1 MPVLQLDDQQFPLKA
16 GATRIGAGADAD
28 VIVPGYSAIAIEA
41 IIDGGATP
49 TIRRADDDAH
59 VRVNGVLLGAEPS
72 PLMHGDKVEIAGLEL
87 RFADDAKG
95 GATQFVSANDIASM
109 AGAKR
114 AGSARATAASGGRL
128 VSLVDGKEYAIP
140 DMGIVFGRDAACD
153 VVVAQSEVSRRHAE
167 IVPDESGYVIR
178 DTSANGLYVNG
189 ERVQGSHRLARSD
202 VLRIGTEEFRFYAD
216 VVAVPKTLTPA
227 KSSAAAPAEPIAAEP
242 APVALPPAPPAA
254 ATPAPFPDPVEAS
267 GMPDLELLP
276 EPVKPAVAAP
286 PAPAAAPPTPA
297 VPAPA
302 AAASPAPAA
311 PKLVLAGTPA
321 TPVSTPPAKDPRPV
335 MAILESMN
343 EGHGKGTKYEL
354 HTPLGHVGR
363 GAHND
368 VRLSDES
375 VSETH
380 AKLQR
385 REDGWYVVDMD
396 STNGTYI
403 GGTRVMGERRIEGSP
418 DVRFGGMKF
427 RFTAVGPTAL
437 ADLEGKGTRA
447 IATMGRASA
456 LAGKTA
462 TPPSSVPAQPAPVE
476 PEPAKASGGIPA
488 WVWIIGVL
496 VIAVVAVLLLKGR
509 A

>member
-1 MPVLQLDDQQFPLKA
+1 MPVLQLDDQQFPLNA

-28 VIVPGYSAIAIEA
+28 VVVPGYSAIGIEA

-49 TIRRADDDAH
+49 TIRRADEEAH
-59 VRVNGVLLGAEPS
+59 VRVNGVLLGAEPT
-72 PLMHGDKVEIAGLEL
+72 PLMHGDKVEVAGLEL
-87 RFADDAKG
+87 RFSDDAKG
-95 GATQFVSANDIASM
+95 GSTQFVSAGDIAPL

-114 AGSARATAASGGRL
+114 AGTGRATAASGGRL

-167 IVPDESGYVIR
+167 IVPDETGYLIR

-216 VVAVPKTLTPA
+216 VVAVPKTLTPP
-227 KSSAAAPAEPIAAEP
+227 KSSLAAPAEPIA
-242 APVALPPAPPAA
+242 PPAA
-254 ATPAPFPDPVEAS
+254 VATETP
-267 GMPDLELLP
+267 
-276 EPVKPAVAAP
+276 AAP
-286 PAPAAAPPTPA
+286 PAVVAEPPKAAEAAIPVVPLEATPA
-297 VPAPA
+297 ESLPA
-302 AAASPAPAA
+302 
-311 PKLVLAGTPA
+311 A
-321 TPVSTPPAKDPRPV
+321 TPVTPVSSPPAKDPRPV

-343 EGHGKGTKYEL
+343 EGPGKGTTYEL
-354 HTPLGHVGR
+354 HTPLGHIGR

-427 RFTAVGPTAL
+427 RFTAVGASAA

-447 IATMGRASA
+447 IATMGRAPA
-456 LAGKTA
+456 LAARAA
-462 TPPSSVPAQPAPVE
+462 TPPSSIPAQPAPV
-476 PEPAKASGGIPA
+476 PEPVKTSGGIPV
-488 WVWIIGVL
+488 WVWIVAVL
-496 VIAVVAVLLLKGR
+496 VIAGVAFSLLKGH